1 MRHGLLALAAVAA
14 IGPAEAAAEERLTPR
29 GPSTIRQQ
37 YLGAHTAEGRPHE
50 IITRWKVRVG
60 PGGKAG
66 RVRLRV
72 LHPGRMATVKG
83 SGPWEW
89 LPAEPGTYEF
99 PAPHVTYDYRDS
111 GLALDQEVGEHAL
124 TTFHPDDPAEDTMAD
139 VGEINNLDVFRP
151 PLAEDARDV
160 EHTERRKGER
170 LRIGAITEPD
180 IDHDAVGDLTED
192 IGDLTAVSARVRER
206 RDGLATIVAR
216 VRNNGTT
223 VRHLPLVNDPEPARG
238 WVCPGMARHLLGF
251 LRGCTGQPIGPGEE
265 SEVSLTVEVTMD
277 SGMNPVPTHVEIAA
291 EGPDTNPADNLVALT
306 PNLSLADAGPLSA
319 GTPGVMVDVTTDQP
333 GAVLVAARIAGV
345 RIARTLAFAAGGTQ
359 TVLLAPKRR
368 ADRRRIRRAVRRRGR
383 LTAIVTADAGRGVY
397 ASRRIVVR
405 R

>member
-1 MRHGLLALAAVAA
+1 MRPGLVALAALAA
-14 IGPAEAAAEERLTPR
+14 IGPAEAAAEERLTPK

-37 YLGAHTAEGRPHE
+37 YLGAHTMEGRPHE

-72 LHPGRMATVKG
+72 LHPGRRATVKG

-124 TTFHPDDPAEDTMAD
+124 ITFYPDDPAKETMAD
-139 VGEINNLDVFRP
+139 RGEINHLDVFRP

-160 EHTERRKGER
+160 EHTERRKGEG
-170 LRIGAITEPD
+170 LRIEEILETD
-180 IDHDAVGDLTED
+180 LDHDALGDSTED
-192 IGDLTAVSARVRER
+192 VGDLTAVSARVREW
-206 RDGLATIVAR
+206 RDGSAIIVTR
-216 VRNNGTT
+216 MRNSGTT
-223 VRHLPLVNDPEPARG
+223 VRHLPHVRQPHGGRKWG
-238 WVCPGMARHLLGF
+238 CPGMPPHRLSVIDW
-251 LRGCTGQPIGPGEE
+251 CIGQPIGPGEE
-265 SEVSLTVEVTMD
+265 AEIAMSVEVTAD
-277 SGMNPVPTHVEIAA
+277 GRASVPTHVAVGA
-291 EGPDTNPADNLVALT
+291 EGPDTNPADNVVALT
-306 PNLSLADAGPLSA
+306 PTLSVADAGPLA
-319 GTPGVMVDVTTDQP
+319 ARRPGVMVDVTTDQP
-333 GAVLVAARIAGV
+333 TTVLVAARIASV
-345 RIARTLAFAAGGTQ
+345 RIARTVVFGAAGTQ
-359 TVLLAPKRR
+359 TIRLTPKRR
-368 ADRRRIRRAVRRRGR
+368 ADRRRINRALRRRGR

-397 ASRRIVVR
+397 AGQRIVLR